1 MKLAENS
8 GFTLVEVMVTLAVLI
23 VVLSTGVPSFGAQV
37 KNNRLATENHAL
49 RTVLGAARSEAR
61 AQRTTVTVC
70 RSANAIECSAG
81 NWGAGYIAFIDSDRD
96 SQLDNNEVLLEHRE
110 QSAQGI
116 GIGYSR
122 ADGILR
128 FDSNGNAADSNGTFT
143 FCDDRGAGEAHSLIV
158 SIIGAVSATVAAE
171 DAGSKPKIQHKVGDD
186 VTCNII

>member
-1 MKLAENS
+1 MKLAKNS

-37 KNNRLATENHAL
+37 KNNRLVTENHAL
-49 RTVLGAARSEAR
+49 RTVLGAARSEAQ

-70 RSANAIECSAG
+70 RSANATDCSG
-81 NWGAGYIAFIDSDRD
+81 GDWGEGYIAFVDSDRD
-96 SQLDNNEVLLEHRE
+96 SQLDNNEELLEHRE

-116 GIGYSR
+116 EISYSR
-122 ADGILR
+122 EDGILR

-143 FCDDRGAGEAHSLIV
+143 FCDDRGAGEARALIV
-158 SIIGAVSATVAAE
+158 SVVGAVSATVAAE
-171 DAGSKPKIQHKVGDD
+171 GAGSKRETQQKAGDD